1 MKKFVFVLMPFNSDF
16 DDIYK
21 LGIKNACT
29 ELEMYCERVD
39 EQYYEGSML
48 ERIYNQIHHA
58 DYIIADLSTKNPN
71 VFYEVGY
78 AHALNKKVILITQN
92 GEDIPFDMKHY
103 LHIIYDSNK
112 ISYLK
117 EKLQDRLKWYVNDDS
132 DGNSGAVTNKFP
144 MGLFINDI
152 QLEKDK
158 RVEIAVGLSYD
169 NRYGS
174 AYYTARVVFTMLNS
188 TNDMFTN
195 RYAYDFVYP
204 NDLPLARNN
213 TYSKNKGKQVIHLL
227 FDSRLHPGQLSERC
241 EVIDIRDYDVDKI
254 IDRTYECEVIVLM
267 PDNPVTFRFAIVL
280 KRA

>member
-1 MKKFVFVLMPFNSDF
+1 MPFNSDF

-112 ISYLK
+112 ISSLK

-132 DGNSGAVTNKFP
+132 DENSGADTNELP
-144 MGLFINDI
+144 MDLFINDTP
-152 QLEKDK
+152 LEKDN

-169 NRYGS
+169 IRFGA
-174 AYYTARVVFTMLNS
+174 AYYTARVVFTLSNQTKDLFM
-188 TNDMFTN
+188 N
-195 RYAYDFVYP
+195 RYDYDFVYP

-213 TYSKNKGKQVIHLL
+213 TYSKNKGKQVLSL
-227 FDSRLHPGQLSERC
+227 KFDNRLHPGQLAEHS
-241 EVIDIRDYDVDKI
+241 EVIDIREYEAADKVI
-254 IDRTYECEVIVLM
+254 NRTYECEVIVLM
-267 PDNPVTFRFAIVL
+267 PDNPVTFRFAIVF
-280 KRA
+280 K